1 MENENKQ
8 TVTINNKNY
17 LIDDLHDDAKILL
30 DKFLLTKQ
38 EADRIALKLE
48 RYQVAADHY
57 SNKLVEMVESKDE

>member
-8 TVTINNKNY
+8 TVNINNKEY
-17 LIDDLHDDAKILL
+17 IIEDLSDDARVLL

-57 SNKLVEMVESKDE
+57 SKKLVEMVESKDE